1 MFPPSRQSPTLESE
15 YVARTS
21 LFDCVLRVN
30 ALEEMDMR
38 ATARG
43 LIESIQSGTDEI
55 LLLPSNLID
64 QSTTQEDILRLLDL
78 SECEN
83 RLRHDV
89 LV

>member
-1 MFPPSRQSPTLESE
+1 M
-15 YVARTS
+15 
-21 LFDCVLRVN
+21 LRVN

>member
-1 MFPPSRQSPTLESE
+1 M
-15 YVARTS
+15 
-21 LFDCVLRVN
+21 N
-30 ALEEMDMR
+30 ALKEMDLR
-38 ATARG
+38 AAARS

-64 QSTTQEDILRLLDL
+64 QSATQEDILRLLDL

-83 RLRHDV
+83 SLQNDV